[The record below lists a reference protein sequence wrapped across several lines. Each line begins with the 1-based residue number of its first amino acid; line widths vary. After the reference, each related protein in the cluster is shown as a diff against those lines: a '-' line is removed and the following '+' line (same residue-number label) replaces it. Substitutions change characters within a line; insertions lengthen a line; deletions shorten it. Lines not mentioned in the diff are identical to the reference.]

1 MNKPIFIVMGVSGT
15 GKTTIGQLLSKSYDV
30 PFFDGDDY
38 HPKENIVK
46 MSSGE
51 ALDDNDRQGWLESL
65 NKLAIEQAKSGAI
78 IACSALKEKY
88 RLILQNNIEEQMV
101 FVYLKGTFEQ
111 VKRRLEQRKGHFM
124 SSVLLQSQFDTL
136 EEPIDAIVV
145 SIQATPQ
152 DIVAK
157 IKDQYKLN

>member
-15 GKTTIGQLLSKSYDV
+15 GKTTIGLLLSKTYGI

-38 HPKENIVK
+38 HPEENIKK

-65 NKLAIEQAKSGAI
+65 NKLAIQQAKSGAI

-88 RLILQNNIEEQMV
+88 RIILQNNIQEQMV

-111 VKRRLEQRKGHFM
+111 VKNRLEQRKGHFM
-124 SSVLLQSQFDTL
+124 SSILLQSQFDTL
-136 EEPIDAIVV
+136 EEPNEAIVV
-145 SIQATPQ
+145 SIHATPQ
-152 DIVAK
+152 DIIAN
-157 IKDQYKLN
+157 IKDQYNDR